1 MLDEGGTLFQFLH
14 RLHHL
19 FVIPM
24 TYEIDEEII
33 IPLLFSTGAGFY
45 FAQIQTSFGKRFQS
59 ILKSSH
65 LIGKRKNKARSIH
78 YVLPFRQRSA
88 SDDEKT
94 RRIVLAVLN
103 AFSLH
108 RHLVD
113 SAGQF
118 PCDGTA
124 CLSRLAF
131 KHRLRSA

>member
-1 MLDEGGTLFQFLH
+1 MLDKRGTLLQL
-14 RLHHL
+14 LHHL
-19 FVIPM
+19 HDLFIIPV

-33 IPLLFSTGAGFY
+33 IPLLFPTGTGFY
-45 FAQIQTSFGKRFQS
+45 FAQIQTSFRKRLQG

-78 YVLPFRQRSA
+78 YVLPFRQRLA
-88 SDDEKT
+88 GNDEKT
-94 RRIVLAVLN
+94 GRIVLPILN
-103 AFSLH
+103 AFRLH

-118 PCDGTA
+118 PCDGAA